1 MNNLQKNFE
10 KNGYVIIPG
19 DKILIEKLRNIAF
32 SVIQKN
38 KKMKVGNSSPANIS
52 KVFNNFHKYVKT
64 KI

>member
-19 DKILIEKLRNIAF
+19 DKVLIEKLRNIVF

-38 KKMKVGNSSPANIS
+38 KKI
-52 KVFNNFHKYVKT
+52 
-64 KI
+64 